1 MTKAP
6 TPLAG
11 TLLMSSMPVLN
22 ASLAAPARQKARM
35 PGTQQE
41 MWVFQTGSGDKLRIF
56 GVEAFK
62 GDRLGHKVTGQLDKF
77 QKQRIF

>member
-1 MTKAP
+1 
-6 TPLAG
+6 
-11 TLLMSSMPVLN
+11 MPVLN

-56 GVEAFK
+56 GVPKTYSNVVSPIPTLIIRDA
-62 GDRLGHKVTGQLDKF
+62 DRYPQEG
-77 QKQRIF
+77 